1 MQPAALRIPPPFRP
15 LCELMV
21 TGLQRF
27 ARYAAPP
34 NALHYCGPD
43 DEIGLALAE
52 HADSDDLRTLALQ
65 FDGAWPYLELIA
77 ACLGL
82 DDPLDDRVVA
92 AYWEG
97 SPQISDVAGDVL
109 DSMTRQVHGPRAAS
123 EEPLAAAARY
133 AVPHH
138 SYHVYC
144 VYPWVGLLRRGI
156 TEPSVRVIDHCRI
169 SIGTVTSID
178 PLLVRRRPL
187 AAERGILR
195 ESEPV
200 ISPVLAST
208 DPTVEPHVGAIVS
221 LHWDWI
227 CAVVDRTTADTIVSL
242 DTRHRELANH
252 VTELAASQSTTA

>member
-1 MQPAALRIPPPFRP
+1 M
-15 LCELMV
+15 
-21 TGLQRF
+21 TGLHRF

-43 DEIGLALAE
+43 DEIGVALQEQAGP
-52 HADSDDLRTLALQ
+52 DDLRTLALQ

-77 ACLGL
+77 TCLGL

-97 SPQISDVAGDVL
+97 SPALDGIPGDVL
-109 DSMTRQVHGPRAAS
+109 DSMTRQVHGPRAVS
-123 EEPLAAAARY
+123 DEPLSTAARL

-156 TEPSVRVIDHCRI
+156 TDPSVRVIDQCRI
-169 SIGTVTSID
+169 SVGRITSID

-187 AAERGILR
+187 VSQHGILR
-195 ESEPV
+195 ESEPIV
-200 ISPVLAST
+200 CSARPST
-208 DPTVEPHVGAIVS
+208 DPGVELDVGSLVS
-221 LHWDWI
+221 LHWDWV
-227 CAVVDRTTADTIVSL
+227 CAVLDRPTAETIIDL
-242 DTRHRELANH
+242 DARHRDLANH
-252 VTELAASQSTTA
+252 VTALAAAQSTTA

>member
-1 MQPAALRIPPPFRP
+1 
-15 LCELMV
+15 MV
-21 TGLQRF
+21 SGLQRF

-43 DEIGLALAE
+43 DEIGIALQE
-52 HADSDDLRTLALQ
+52 RVGSDDLRTLALQ

-77 ACLGL
+77 TCLGV

-97 SPQISDVAGDVL
+97 SAEINDVPSDVL

-123 EEPLAAAARY
+123 DQPLSTAARL

-156 TEPSVRVIDHCRI
+156 TNPSVGVIDQCRI
-169 SIGTVTSID
+169 SIGRVTSLE
-178 PLLVRRRPL
+178 PLLVQRRPL
-187 AAERGILR
+187 VAEDGMLR
-195 ESEPV
+195 ETEPV
-200 ISPVLAST
+200 IGAVVPST
-208 DPTVEPHVGAIVS
+208 DATVQPEVGSLVS
-221 LHWDWI
+221 LHWDWV
-227 CAVVDRTTADTIVSL
+227 CAVVDGPTADTITAL
-242 DTRHRELANH
+242 DERHRQLANH
-252 VTELAASQSTTA
+252 VTAVAATQSTTA